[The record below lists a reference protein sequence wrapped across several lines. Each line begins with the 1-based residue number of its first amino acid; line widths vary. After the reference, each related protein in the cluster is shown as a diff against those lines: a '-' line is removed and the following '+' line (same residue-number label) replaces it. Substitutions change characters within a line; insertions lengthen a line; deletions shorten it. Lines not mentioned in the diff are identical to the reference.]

1 MLPQEK
7 SLKLFERAQNYMP
20 GPHSNLRAPARVK
33 PLFID
38 HGQGAKL
45 WDVDGNEY
53 LDFVCCYGPGI
64 LGHGNPEYNQALK
77 NQVDSLIYLSTGDFR
92 TATEVEL
99 AEIFLRCVPGAE
111 QVRFC
116 LAGTEAVQLAI
127 RMARAY
133 TNRPRFIRFEG
144 HYHGW
149 LDNVLGGSVD
159 PNPANRPFALRPD
172 KDPMGSEGVF
182 PGSVEESFKL
192 PWNDAEALTRVLE
205 TYSDEVAMVLMEPIL
220 LNYGCCPPRSGY
232 LEQVRELC
240 TRYGVVLCFDEVQT
254 GFRVGLNSAQGV
266 FGVTPDLSTFGKSLA
281 GGIPLGAVAGKRE
294 IMDLLYERRVL
305 GAGTF
310 NGYPIGLA
318 AALAN
323 LTILARDDGA
333 IYRKIS
339 AVQKKLMD
347 GLKQIATACGV
358 PALIQGPTGVF
369 NFLVV
374 DLDVAYSARDLHG
387 IDWKT
392 QSRFEKQMAEN
403 GVLLVRG
410 GRWFVSAAVT
420 EEDVTR
426 ALDSAERVMNRLTQL

>member
-1 MLPQEK
+1 MMSQEK
-7 SLKLFERAQNYMP
+7 SLKLFEQAQNYMP

-38 HGQGAKL
+38 HGHGARL

-53 LDFVCCYGPGI
+53 IDFVCGYGPGI
-64 LGHGNPEYNQALK
+64 LGHGNQEYIKALK
-77 NQVDSLIYLSTGDFR
+77 DQLDSLIYLSTGDFR
-92 TATEVEL
+92 TAIEVDL
-99 AEIFLRCVPGAE
+99 AEKFVRCVPCAE

-159 PNPANRPFALRPD
+159 PSPAGRPFALRPTG
-172 KDPMGSEGVF
+172 DPMGSEGVY

-192 PWNDAEALTRVLE
+192 PWNDADALARVLE
-205 TYSDEVAMVLMEPIL
+205 TYGDEVAMVLMEPIL
-220 LNYGCCPPRSGY
+220 LNYGCCPPRAGY
-232 LEQVRELC
+232 LEKVRDLC
-240 TRYGVVLCFDEVQT
+240 TRHGVVLCLDEVQT
-254 GFRVGLNSAQGV
+254 GFRVGLNSAQGL
-266 FGVTPDLSTFGKSLA
+266 FGVTPDLSTFGKSFA
-281 GGIPLGAVAGKRE
+281 GGIPLGAVAGKRA

-310 NGYPIGLA
+310 NGYPFGLA

-323 LTILARDDGA
+323 LTILERDNGA
-333 IYRKIS
+333 IYRKIND
-339 AVQKKLMD
+339 VQKRLMD
-347 GLKQIATACGV
+347 GLKQIAENCGLPV
-358 PALIQGPTGVF
+358 LIQGPTGVF
-369 NFLVV
+369 AFLAV
-374 DLDVAYSARDLHG
+374 DQEVAYSPRDLHG

-392 QSRFEKQMAEN
+392 QSRFEKQMAEE

-410 GRWFVSAAVT
+410 GRWFVSAAVS
-420 EEDVTR
+420 EKDVEK
-426 ALDSAERVMNRLTQL
+426 ALASAERVMKNLSN

>member
-1 MLPQEK
+1 V
-7 SLKLFERAQNYMP
+7 
-20 GPHSNLRAPARVK
+20 PARVK
-33 PLFID
+33 PLFFD

-77 NQVDSLIYLSTGDFR
+77 DQVDRLIYLSTGDFR
-92 TATEVEL
+92 TATEVDL
-99 AEIFLRCVPGAE
+99 AEKFVRSVPCAE

-127 RMARAY
+127 RMARAF

-149 LDNVLGGSVD
+149 LDNVLGGAVD
-159 PNPANRPFALRPD
+159 PSPAGRPFALRPHQ
-172 KDPMGSEGVF
+172 DPMGSEGLF
-182 PGSVEESFKL
+182 PGSVEGSFKL
-192 PWNDAEALTRVLE
+192 PWHDAAALARVLE
-205 TYSDEVAMVLMEPIL
+205 DYGDEVAMVLMEPIL

-240 TRYGVVLCFDEVQT
+240 TRYGAVLCFDEVQT
-254 GFRVGLNSAQGV
+254 GFRVGLNSAQGLY
-266 FGVTPDLSTFGKSLA
+266 GVTPDLSTFGKSLA
-281 GGIPLGAVAGKRE
+281 GGIPLGAVAGRRD

-310 NGYPIGLA
+310 NGYPFGLA

-323 LTILARDDGA
+323 LTILARDNGA
-333 IYRKIS
+333 IYQKIDT
-339 AVQKKLMD
+339 VQKSLMD
-347 GLKQIATACGV
+347 GLKQIAKNYGV

-374 DLDVAYSARDLHG
+374 DRDVAYSARDLHG
-387 IDWKT
+387 IDWKI
-392 QSRFEKQMAEN
+392 QSRFEKQMTEE

-410 GRWFVSAAVT
+410 GRWFISAAVT
-420 EEDVTR
+420 EDDVAR
-426 ALDSAERVMNRLTQL
+426 ALASADRVMKRLI